1 MSQRSKMIAE
11 IWGYR
16 GWNVTS
22 LTYERPDGTTITP
35 IDDLFLPADV
45 KVVLHVERRWT
56 PRCACCGAITSKVH
70 EQLGARRWRDLSW
83 AGRAAEIEYAPV
95 RLACKRCRTTS
106 VERLA
111 WADSYQRQTQ
121 RYQQHLALQAASM
134 PVQHVAALH
143 GLDWGTVHRA
153 ELHAL
158 ERWDKTRTPPPLR
171 HVGIDEKYLG
181 RRNKLPDDY
190 VTIVSNVETGEP
202 LWIGYGRS
210 EATVATWLAT
220 LTLEQKARIV
230 LVVMDL
236 HLPFANAIRHDP
248 ALKHVA
254 IVHDPFHVMKR
265 ATEAVDEMRR
275 AAFFRAGPEMRGIGR
290 GTRWLVLRAW
300 EKCSEAD
307 QAKLKTLL
315 GYNRQLARAY
325 QIAEEL
331 RAMLKAPDR
340 ASMSEGMDHILR
352 RTDRRCHAPL
362 RKLHESLK
370 SHRAAILALGE
381 HRPAAGRVEALN
393 NNWESLVRRGRG
405 YRNHAHLLL
414 KLRFMTANPIRSE
427 DGIQRFLALGLQP
440 PPSRKA
446 A

>member
-1 MSQRSKMIAE
+1 MSQRTKIVAE

-22 LTYERPDGTTITP
+22 ITYERSDGTPITP
-35 IDDLFLPADV
+35 VGGFVAADV
-45 KVVLHVERRWT
+45 RVVIHVERRWT
-56 PRCACCGAITSKVH
+56 SRCAHCGAITAKVH
-70 EQLGARRWRDLSW
+70 ERLDARRWRDLPW
-83 AGRAAEIEYAPV
+83 AGRVAEIEYAPV
-95 RLACKRCRTTS
+95 RVACTRCRSTG

-111 WADSYQRQTQ
+111 WADPYQRQTQ

-134 PVQHVAALH
+134 PVTHVAALN

-153 ELHAL
+153 EHAAL

-181 RRNKLPDDY
+181 RRNQLADDF

-202 LWIGYGRS
+202 LWIGYGRR
-210 EATVATWLAT
+210 EETVAAWLKT
-220 LTLEQKARIV
+220 LTAAQKATIT
-230 LVVMDL
+230 LAVMDM
-236 HLPFANAIRHDP
+236 HRPFANAIRNDP
-248 ALKHVA
+248 ALAHVA

-265 ATEAVDEMRR
+265 ATEAIDEMRR
-275 AAFFRAGPEMRGIGR
+275 AAFFRAGDEMRRIGR
-290 GTRWLVLRAW
+290 GSRWLVLRAW

-307 QAKLKTLL
+307 QAKLKVLL

-325 QIAEEL
+325 QIVEEL
-331 RAMLKAPDR
+331 RAVLKAPDR
-340 ASMSEGMDHILR
+340 ESMVLGLDRILR
-352 RTDRRCHAPL
+352 RTDRRCHKPL
-362 RKLHESLK
+362 RKLHDSLQAP
-370 SHRAAILALGE
+370 RAAILALGE

-414 KLRFMTANPIRSE
+414 KLRFMIANPIRND

-440 PPSRKA
+440 PPQRQA